1 MHIRDAVTRCQQHV
15 QSEMAHADKN
25 DRFTVERL
33 QNCNMLIQSSLKQIG
48 VAHKAHPERMLMLR
62 AEPAVCSLIVTVL
75 GVALYFDV
83 LRLQKTFEGYT

>member
-1 MHIRDAVTRCQQHV
+1 
-15 QSEMAHADKN
+15 
-25 DRFTVERL
+25 
-33 QNCNMLIQSSLKQIG
+33 MLIQSSLKQIG